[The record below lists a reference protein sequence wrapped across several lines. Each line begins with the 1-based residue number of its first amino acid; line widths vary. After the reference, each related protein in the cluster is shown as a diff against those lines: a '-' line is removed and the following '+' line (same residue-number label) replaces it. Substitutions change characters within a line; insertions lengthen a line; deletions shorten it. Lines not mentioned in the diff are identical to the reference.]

1 MKEPVILSYSLSPFS
16 GEFNTSHLMHLLR
29 RTLFGVGHKD
39 LAFFSGKNLED
50 CLAILLKQSSTID
63 QVLQGDEEFEDPYVP
78 KGKTWV
84 NAPFE
89 NTIIDTRRRLML
101 KMWWVENIITRDFSL
116 TEKMTLFWHNHFV
129 TEMDVVK
136 DSRYS
141 YSYVALLRKHAL
153 G

>member
-1 MKEPVILSYSLSPFS
+1 MLPSPTYNLKPI
-16 GEFNTSHLMHLLR
+16 ERKIEKQELIHLLR
-29 RTLFGVGHKD
+29 RSLFGVGHKE
-39 LAFFSGKNLED
+39 LSYFKEKTIQEILH
-50 CLAILLKQSSTID
+50 ILLKPSLPADIPLQDDPDIID
-63 QVLQGDEEFEDPYVP
+63 PIVP
-78 KGKTWV
+78 KGKTWI
-84 NAPFE
+84 NAPYE
-89 NTIIDTRRRLML
+89 NDDIDKYRRIALRA
-101 KMWWVENIITRDFSL
+101 WWTGNIITRDFSL